1 MKTLLAVIAVLF
13 LGACASADPISTG
26 SGGKGF
32 SISCNGSADSWG
44 SCYKLATKSCRGQY
58 DVIDKNQSST
68 PTGLGPMVE
77 RNMVISCKA

>member
-1 MKTLLAVIAVLF
+1 MNKLLIAIAVLS

-44 SCYKLATKSCRGQY
+44 TCYKLATKSCGGQY
-58 DVIDKNQSST
+58 EVIDKNQSST

-77 RNMVISCKA
+77 RNMVVSCKA